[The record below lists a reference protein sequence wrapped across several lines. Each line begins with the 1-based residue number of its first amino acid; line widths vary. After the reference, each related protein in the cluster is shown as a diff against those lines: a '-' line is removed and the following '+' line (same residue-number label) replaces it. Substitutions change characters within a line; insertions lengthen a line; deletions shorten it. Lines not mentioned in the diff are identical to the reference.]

1 MVGRGSFPT
10 RTVQPNPT
18 IDAGH
23 LATPAEGLTDLSSAE
38 DMNLLTTPP
47 TAESSVPAAGPS
59 EPPTAPSEPPFEETP
74 VEMEEIASPTP
85 KPLLKANMVAQEVRV
100 IASGAPPDKNALDR
114 QLFAEETTSILVC
127 ETGGVIQLSAAVSPG
142 QLLVLTN
149 FESKREVIAQVRRKR
164 AYRPT
169 ICYVELEFAEAA
181 PRFWGREF
189 SAASALLPKNA
200 QDAKTADLVVA
211 AEATADEPGELP
223 AAPTVEEL
231 DVFKRDVAVLRGQPV
246 LVQTPLENIQPPPA
260 SAPPLVSDAPSSLP
274 AGALPGTE
282 PGAISE
288 STNNSLPME
297 QSPVPTQWPAEDQM
311 QQPQPALDFSMALPK
326 RKRSL
331 RARGS
336 FTPNFRGGVMR
347 LALLTAALVVTAVG
361 AAWFKHWLPWQS
373 GTKKSLSNRSVNAGN
388 TNTSLPPGSPETASP
403 EDFSNAR
410 VASDAPITSAG
421 TSRSAAVP
429 GNDLSDPKDATEST
443 AQPSGL
449 NGSGALLVKKASPS
463 TTLAAKRTPD
473 RPTAT
478 AAPGPVA
485 ASAAERDFVPPKLI
499 KSVRAVASLEALRDF
514 ETGNVV
520 IDAVVGAAGEV
531 NFISVLSGPPSLRPA
546 AVESLKEYRYEPA
559 TRNGQP
565 VPAHVTITIHFRF
578 EP

>member
-1 MVGRGSFPT
+1 
-10 RTVQPNPT
+10 
-18 IDAGH
+18 
-23 LATPAEGLTDLSSAE
+23 LSSAE

-47 TAESSVPAAGPS
+47 AAESSVPAAGPS
-59 EPPTAPSEPPFEETP
+59 EPTTAPSEPPFVETP

-149 FESKREVIAQVRRKR
+149 FESKREVVAQVKRKR

-223 AAPTVEEL
+223 AAPTFEEL
-231 DVFKRDVAVLRGQPV
+231 DAFKRDVAVLRGQPV

-274 AGALPGTE
+274 AGALAGTE
-282 PGAISE
+282 PGATTGSSAATASG

-297 QSPVPTQWPAEDQM
+297 QSAVPAQWPAEDQM

-336 FTPNFRGGVMR
+336 FTPNFRGGVLR

-361 AAWFKHWLPWQS
+361 AAWLKHWLPWQS
-373 GTKKSLSNRSVNAGN
+373 GTKKSLGSRSVNAGN
-388 TNTSLPPGSPETASP
+388 ANTSLPPGSPETASP
-403 EDFSNAR
+403 KDFSNAR

-421 TSRSAAVP
+421 TSRSAAVS
-429 GNDLSDPKDATEST
+429 GNDHSEPKDATESP

-449 NGSGALLVKKASPS
+449 NESGALPVKRASPS
-463 TTLAAKRTPD
+463 TTLTAKRTPD

-478 AAPGPVA
+478 AAPSPVA
-485 ASAAERDFVPPKLI
+485 ASAADRDFVPPKLI

-520 IDAVVGAAGEV
+520 IDAVVGTAGEV